1 MECKRT
7 VESNN
12 DEKSKNMN
20 KTTKWWR
27 VNKKEY
33 EKKKRGKERNDEKA
47 SKKKWI
53 SKEQEQIRDTKPS
66 DTRSKSWVAEI
77 YCLAINTHRFTQP
90 HENI

>member
-1 MECKRT
+1 M
-7 VESNN
+7 
-12 DEKSKNMN
+12 
-20 KTTKWWR
+20 
-27 VNKKEY
+27 NKKEY
-33 EKKKRGKERNDEKA
+33 EKKEEEKKEITKKA